1 LIEPSGDAL
10 DLWPWRRPSW
20 IRPSWCFCATCTS
33 TFSNFARQSL
43 SSLVSRQAGK
53 QASNYLSDLSIYL
66 SIFAAYC
73 DTDSAFLSTV
83 VAKPEL
89 GRGGMHLERIKH
101 IMDFSNFDR
110 SSPLYDNSRKG
121 QLGLWKSELA
131 DLHLHSLV
139 SMRAK
144 VYALRHETRLPQT
157 LDDDDDDSDDD
168 NDPMPLAEKVA
179 LRGIKTTAARREERF
194 QQLLD
199 SLHSLQVLS
208 VKQVMIQSK
217 KFKTFSIEQHK
228 RMACPGDDKR
238 VLLCKF
244 HSLPLGHPILEHVDA
259 EDLVC
264 TKCLVLLKQQR
275 IWEQQQREHA
285 LAKQLEHDDDDDDMT

>member
-1 LIEPSGDAL
+1 VS
-10 DLWPWRRPSW
+10 
-20 IRPSWCFCATCTS
+20 
-33 TFSNFARQSL
+33 SL
-43 SSLVSRQAGK
+43 SICLSLS
-53 QASNYLSDLSIYL
+53 LIYPTFV
-66 SIFAAYC
+66 FAAYC

-83 VAKPEL
+83 VARPEL

-110 SSPLYDNSRKG
+110 ASPLYDGSRKG

-131 DLHLHSLV
+131 DLQLHSLV

-144 VYALRHETRLPQT
+144 VYALRHETRLPRT
-157 LDDDDDDSDDD
+157 INDAGNDGDDDDDD
-168 NDPMPLAEKVA
+168 PVPLAEKVA

-199 SLHSLQVLS
+199 SLHSLQVIS

-217 KFKTFSIEQHK
+217 KFQTFSIEQNK

-244 HSLPLGHPILEHVDA
+244 HSLPHGHPILEHVEV

-264 TKCLVLLKQQR
+264 TKCLMLMKQRR
-275 IWEQQQREHA
+275 IWEQQQREQA
-285 LAKQLEHDDDDDDMT
+285 LEKQLEHDDDDDDDDNNDKDHLMT

>member
-1 LIEPSGDAL
+1 VCLLA
-10 DLWPWRRPSW
+10 
-20 IRPSWCFCATCTS
+20 C
-33 TFSNFARQSL
+33 
-43 SSLVSRQAGK
+43 
-53 QASNYLSDLSIYL
+53 LSIYL
-66 SIFAAYC
+66 TIVFAAYC

-110 SSPLYDNSRKG
+110 ASPLYDGSRKG

-131 DLHLHSLV
+131 DLQLHSLV

-144 VYALRHETRLPQT
+144 VYALRHETRLPRT
-157 LDDDDDDSDDD
+157 INAAADDDDDDDDD
-168 NDPMPLAEKVA
+168 DDPVPLAEKVA

-199 SLHSLQVLS
+199 SLHSLQVIS

-217 KFKTFSIEQHK
+217 KFQTFSIEQNK

-244 HSLPLGHPILEHVDA
+244 HSLPHGHPILEHVEP

-264 TKCLVLLKQQR
+264 TKCLILVKQRR
-275 IWEQQQREHA
+275 IWEQQQRELA
-285 LAKQLEHDDDDDDMT
+285 LEKQLEHDDDSNDDDENHLMT

>member
-1 LIEPSGDAL
+1 
-10 DLWPWRRPSW
+10 
-20 IRPSWCFCATCTS
+20 
-33 TFSNFARQSL
+33 
-43 SSLVSRQAGK
+43 
-53 QASNYLSDLSIYL
+53 
-66 SIFAAYC
+66 
-73 DTDSAFLSTV
+73 V

-157 LDDDDDDSDDD
+157 LDDDDDDDDDD

-217 KFKTFSIEQHK
+217 KFKTFSIEQDK

-285 LAKQLEHDDDDDDMT
+285 LAKQLEHDDDDDDDDMT